1 MILTG
6 LYDSPFV
13 RRVAVTLEHYGLA
26 FDREVWSVY
35 ADLDRIEH
43 NNPLGRVP
51 ALRMRDGGL
60 LLDSSFILDYLDEMV
75 GPDEA
80 LIPPAGPT
88 RHVILSLVA
97 VALGLAEKSVA
108 YRGETVRRPEALRDP
123 QMIAR
128 LERQIGLSLAWLDN
142 QVSDRWMHGSRMT
155 QADVTTAVA
164 VTDLRH
170 KSPHLVAPGRYDR
183 LDTLTDRCELLEC
196 FMAAPFMAG

>member
-26 FDREVWSVY
+26 FDREIWSVY
-35 ADLDRIEH
+35 ADLDRVERV
-43 NNPLGRVP
+43 NPLGRVP
-51 ALRMRDGGL
+51 ALELRDGTL
-60 LLDSSFILDYLDEMV
+60 LIDSSFILDYLDEMV

-88 RHVILSLVA
+88 RHLIQSLVA

-108 YRGETVRRPEALRDP
+108 YRGETVRRPAALRDAEA
-123 QMIAR
+123 IGK
-128 LERQIGLSLAWLDN
+128 LERQIGQTLVWLDDR
-142 QVSDRWMHGSRMT
+142 VEGRWMHGSRMT

-164 VTDLRH
+164 VTNLRH
-170 KSPHLVAPGRYDR
+170 KSSDLIPTGRYPQIDA
-183 LDTLTDRCELLEC
+183 LTDRCEALEC
-196 FMAAPFMAG
+196 FLAAPFMAG